1 MKGAR
6 KHGREV
12 KEERF
17 YNKEIPKGSFVR
29 SFALPGD
36 VKAEI
41 ISAEF
46 KDGVLTIEMPRPESR
61 KLKQMPVN

>member
-17 YNKEIPKGSFVR
+17 YRKESSKGSFVR
-29 SFALPGD
+29 LFALPGD
-36 VKAEI
+36 VKAEQ
-41 ISAEF
+41 ISVEF
-46 KDGVLTIEMPRPESR
+46 KHGVLTIEMPRPESR
-61 KLKQMPVN
+61 KL